1 MMQPEAGTMTIDI
14 PRRRLLQGALAVAAA
29 GVSAPVFA
37 QSRKPVKFLFDV
49 LANPK
54 HALFYPAVK
63 KGFFAEQ
70 GLDVTIESSKGSA
83 DVIQNVASGAAQFGF
98 ADASAVI
105 LSRTRDLPVTLVA
118 MVHYKTLMSVITRV
132 PSGVEK
138 PADLVG
144 KKIASTSGDAVRM
157 VMPAFAK
164 LNGFDGDK
172 VNFLT
177 VNQPAKASMLMAGQV
192 DGVCDYLSAL
202 PIYREAGKTIGLELR
217 SIGYADYGLD
227 IYSNGIIVRDDLLR
241 ADPTLVRS
249 FVRAIAQGLEFAT
262 SQRDEAVR
270 IFREYQPQYSEAV
283 TREGLDIAAEAL
295 LVPELFTGGIG
306 AMSADKMDRTIRT
319 TVDAYGLSKIPAA
332 AEVYTNAVLP
342 GIFPRKA

>member
-1 MMQPEAGTMTIDI
+1 MQPEAGTMTTGM
-14 PRRRLLQGALAVAAA
+14 PRRQLLQGALAMAAA
-29 GVSAPVFA
+29 GVSMPAFA

-63 KGFFAEQ
+63 RGFFAEQ

-105 LSRTRDLPVTLVA
+105 LSRARDLPVTLVA
-118 MVHYKTLMSVITRV
+118 MVHYKTLMSVITRA

-202 PIYREAGKTIGLELR
+202 PIYREAGKVIGLELR
-217 SIGYADYGLD
+217 AVSYADYGLD
-227 IYSNGIIVRDDLLR
+227 IYSNGIVVRDDLLR
-241 ADPTLVRS
+241 ADPALVKS
-249 FVRAIAQGLEFAT
+249 FVRAIVQGLEFAT
-262 SQRDEAVR
+262 GQRDEAVR
-270 IFREYQPQYSEAV
+270 IFREYQPYYSEAV
-283 TREGLDIAAEAL
+283 TREGLDIAAKAL
-295 LVPELFTGGIG
+295 LVPELYTGGIG

-319 TVDAYGLSKIPAA
+319 TVEAYGLGKTPAA
-332 AEVYTNAVLP
+332 AEVYSNAMLP

>member
-1 MMQPEAGTMTIDI
+1 MTNDI
-14 PRRRLLQGALAVAAA
+14 RRRQLLGGALASAVAAPFSR
-29 GVSAPVFA
+29 SALA
-37 QSRKPVKFLFDV
+37 QSKKQVKFLFDV
-49 LANPK
+49 LPNPK
-54 HALFYPAVK
+54 HALFYPAAK
-63 KGFFAEQ
+63 QGFFAGQ
-70 GLDVTIESSKGSA
+70 GLDVAIESSKGSA

-98 ADASAVI
+98 ADASAVV

-118 MVHYKTLMSVITRV
+118 MVHYKTLMSIITRA
-132 PSGVEK
+132 PSKVEK

-164 LNGFDGDK
+164 MNGFDADK

-202 PIYREAGKTIGLELR
+202 PIYREAGKAIGLELNAV
-217 SIGYADYGLD
+217 SYSDYGLD
-227 IYSNGIIVRDDLLR
+227 IYSNGIVVRDDLLR
-241 ADPTLVRS
+241 SDPALVKS

-262 SQRDEAVR
+262 SQRDETVR

-306 AMSADKMDRTIRT
+306 AMSADKIDRTIKT
-319 TVDAYGLSKIPAA
+319 TVEAYGLSKTPAA
-332 AEVYTNAVLP
+332 AEVYTNAMLP